1 MLIVEA
7 AARGGCIF
15 KNTSTPML
23 LVDEYVPEKTRT
35 LSLSLSLFLCLS
47 YPSSFLYF
55 QLGLSLCWRIVPNEL
70 Q

>member
-1 MLIVEA
+1 
-7 AARGGCIF
+7 
-15 KNTSTPML
+15 ML